1 MTKKITFILIL
12 LLLHSCGYNSVLKN
26 TSNDFSIASIE
37 IQDKNEVSYK
47 IRNSL
52 SNYIGLDNKSKNY
65 IVSIKSNVENRITSK
80 DSKGDPKTLE
90 LIITISLSVS
100 ENQNNFDKQFIKS
113 FAYTTRANK
122 FELKNYEN
130 SIRDNLIDKIS
141 IEISNYII
149 KIS

>member
-12 LLLHSCGYNSVLKN
+12 LLLNSCGYNSVLKN